1 MGTAFYIAQGIG
13 VLCVVLS
20 MGVQKFKDIRYIQI
34 GNVAINLLIALQ
46 YLLLNALSGA
56 WVCVVA
62 AVQSVVMFLLNRKE
76 NSKNLRNWINL
87 LFCAIYIAGT
97 CVVYTGIKDLFSC
110 AGALFFALAI
120 SQTGSGKYRLFSAGN
135 AAVWIVYNLY
145 AMAYVTLI
153 NQFLKLGAIIVAI
166 VRLDIPKYIHRRKND
181 ELLDTK

>member
-13 VLCVVLS
+13 VLCIVLS
-20 MGVQKFKDIRYIQI
+20 MGIQQFKDIRYIQI

-56 WVCVVA
+56 WVCMVA
-62 AVQSVVMFLLNRKE
+62 AVQSVIMILLNRKD

-120 SQTGSGKYRLFSAGN
+120 AQTSAGKYRLFNAGN
-135 AAVWIVYNLY
+135 AVVWIIYNIY
-145 AMAYVTLI
+145 SMAYVALI
-153 NQFLKLGAIIVAI
+153 NQLLKLGSIIVAVI
-166 VRLDIPKYIHRRKND
+166 RLDIPKYFRRRKKD
-181 ELLDTK
+181 ELLDPK

>member
-1 MGTAFYIAQGIG
+1 MGAAFYIAQGIG

-20 MGVQKFKDIRYIQI
+20 MCIQQFKDIRYIQI

-76 NSKNLRNWINL
+76 NKLRNWINL
-87 LFCAIYIAGT
+87 LFCVIYIAGT
-97 CVVYTGIKDLFSC
+97 WAVYTGIKDLFSC

-120 SQTGSGKYRLFSAGN
+120 TQKSSGKYRLFGAGN
-135 AAVWIVYNLY
+135 AAVWIVYNIY
-145 AMAYVTLI
+145 TMAYVALI
-153 NQFLKLGAIIVAI
+153 NQLLKLGSIIVAVI
-166 VRLDIPKYIHRRKND
+166 RLDIPKYFRRRKKD
-181 ELLDTK
+181 ELLDPK